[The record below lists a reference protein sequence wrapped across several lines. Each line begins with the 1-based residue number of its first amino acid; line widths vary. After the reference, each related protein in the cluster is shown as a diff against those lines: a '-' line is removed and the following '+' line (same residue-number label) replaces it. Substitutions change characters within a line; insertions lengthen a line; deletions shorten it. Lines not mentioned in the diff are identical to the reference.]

1 MKKKLGWILSLA
13 LCFALIIA
21 ATLVTASA
29 DTSVSYI
36 DANGTPQTCDSATVV
51 TESDTSWGDDGNSG
65 WYVVNDDVTI
75 DRRVTVTGDVHLILA
90 DGCNLTVNVGIHVSE
105 GNSLTIYA
113 QSAGEGMGKL
123 TANAGWERAAIG
135 SEQFQAAGNIT
146 ICGGNITAAGGGSA
160 AIGNVN
166 GEAGTVTIYGGWVKA
181 TGAYT
186 DADSVSSW
194 AEPAMRWA
202 VENGII
208 TGVTESTLVPQGTAT
223 RAQCAAML
231 MRFAEL

>member
-135 SEQFQAAGNIT
+135 SKQSQAAGNIT

-231 MRFAEL
+231 MRFVEL

>member
-1 MKKKLGWILSLA
+1 M
-13 LCFALIIA
+13 
-21 ATLVTASA
+21 
-29 DTSVSYI
+29 
-36 DANGTPQTCDSATVV
+36 V
-51 TESDTSWGDDGNSG
+51 TENDTTWNTG
-65 WYVVNDDVTI
+65 WYVVNDDVTL
-75 DRRVTVTGDVHLILA
+75 DQRVTVTGDVHLILA
-90 DGCNLTVNVGIHVSE
+90 DGCNLTVNVGIHVT
-105 GNSLTIYA
+105 GDNSLTIYA

-194 AEPAMRWA
+194 AETAMRWA

>member
-1 MKKKLGWILSLA
+1 MKKKLGWILSLT
-13 LCFALIIA
+13 LCFALMIA
-21 ATLVTASA
+21 TTLVTASA
-29 DTSVSYI
+29 SASVSYI
-36 DANGTPQTCDSATVV
+36 DETSVERTCDSATVV
-51 TESDTSWGDDGNSG
+51 TESDTTWGDDGNNG
-65 WYVVNDDVTI
+65 WYVVNGDVTI
-75 DRRVTVTGDVHLILA
+75 SSRVNVTGD
-90 DGCNLTVNVGIHVSE
+90 
-105 GNSLTIYA
+105 NSLTICA

-123 TANAGWERAAIG
+123 TANAAWERAAIG

>member
-21 ATLVTASA
+21 VTLVTASA
-29 DTSVSYI
+29 SASVSYI
-36 DANGTPQTCDSATVV
+36 DANGTTRTCDSATVV
-51 TESDTSWGDDGNSG
+51 TESDTTWGDDGNNG
-65 WYVVNDDVTI
+65 WYVVNGDVTI
-75 DRRVTVTGDVHLILA
+75 SSRVNVTGD
-90 DGCNLTVNVGIHVSE
+90 
-105 GNSLTIYA
+105 NSLTIYA
-113 QSAGEGMGKL
+113 QSVGEGMGKL

-135 SEQFQAAGNIT
+135 SEQSQAAGNIT
-146 ICGGNITAAGGGSA
+146 ICGGNITAAGGESA

-194 AEPAMRWA
+194 AETAMRWA

-208 TGVTESTLVPQGTAT
+208 TGVTDSTLEPQGTAT

>member
-1 MKKKLGWILSLA
+1 M
-13 LCFALIIA
+13 
-21 ATLVTASA
+21 
-29 DTSVSYI
+29 
-36 DANGTPQTCDSATVV
+36 
-51 TESDTSWGDDGNSG
+51 ERG

-75 DRRVTVTGDVHLILA
+75 DQRVTVTG
-90 DGCNLTVNVGIHVSE
+90 T
-105 GNSLTIYA
+105 NSLTIYA

>member
-1 MKKKLGWILSLA
+1 MKKKLGWILSLT

-29 DTSVSYI
+29 SASVSYI
-36 DANGTPQTCDSATVV
+36 DANGDEQTCDSATVV
-51 TESDTSWGDDGNSG
+51 TESDTTWGDDGNNG

-75 DRRVTVTGDVHLILA
+75 DQRVTVIGNVHLILA
-90 DGCNLTVNVGIHVSE
+90 DGYTLTASQGIHVT
-105 GNSLTIYA
+105 GDNSLTIYA

-135 SEQFQAAGNIT
+135 SEQSQAAGNIT

-186 DADSVSSW
+186 DADSVSAW
-194 AEPAMRWA
+194 VEPAMRWA

-208 TGVTESTLVPQGTAT
+208 TGVADSTLEP
-223 RAQCAAML
+223 
-231 MRFAEL
+231 

>member
-1 MKKKLGWILSLA
+1 MKKKLGWILSLT

-29 DTSVSYI
+29 SASVSYI
-36 DANGTPQTCDSATVV
+36 DENGRPLTCDSATAV
-51 TESDTSWGDDGNSG
+51 TENDTAWGDDGNNG
-65 WYVVNDDVTI
+65 WYVVNGDVTLDQRI
-75 DRRVTVTGDVHLILA
+75 TVTGD
-90 DGCNLTVNVGIHVSE
+90 
-105 GNSLTIYA
+105 NSLTIYA

-166 GEAGTVTIYGGWVKA
+166 GEADTVTIYGGWVKA

>member
-1 MKKKLGWILSLA
+1 MKKKLGWILSLT

-29 DTSVSYI
+29 SASVSYI
-36 DANGTPQTCDSATVV
+36 DANGTTRTCDSATEV
-51 TESDTSWGDDGNSG
+51 TESDTTWNAG
-65 WYVVNDDVTI
+65 WYVVYGDVTI
-75 DRRVTVTGDVHLILA
+75 GQRVTVTGD
-90 DGCNLTVNVGIHVSE
+90 
-105 GNSLTIYA
+105 NSLTIYA

>member
-1 MKKKLGWILSLA
+1 MKKKLGWILSLT
-13 LCFALIIA
+13 LCFALMIA

-29 DTSVSYI
+29 SASVSYI
-36 DANGTPQTCDSATVV
+36 DANGDEQTCASATVV
-51 TESDTSWGDDGNSG
+51 TESDTTWGDDGNNG

-75 DRRVTVTGDVHLILA
+75 DQRVTVTG
-90 DGCNLTVNVGIHVSE
+90 T
-105 GNSLTIYA
+105 NSLTIYA

-135 SEQFQAAGNIT
+135 SEQSQAADNIT
-146 ICGGNITAAGGGSA
+146 ICGGNTTAAGGGSA

-166 GEAGTVTIYGGWVKA
+166 GEAGTATIYGGWVKA

>member
-1 MKKKLGWILSLA
+1 MKKKLGWILSRT

-29 DTSVSYI
+29 SASVSYI
-36 DANGTPQTCDSATVV
+36 DANGDEQTCASATAV
-51 TESDTSWGDDGNSG
+51 TENDTTWNAG

-75 DRRVTVTGDVHLILA
+75 DQRVTVTGDVHLILA
-90 DGCNLTVNVGIHVSE
+90 DGCNLTVNVGITVT
-105 GNSLTIYA
+105 GDNSLTIYA

-223 RAQCAAML
+223 RAQCAAIL

>member
-1 MKKKLGWILSLA
+1 MKKTLGWILSLT
-13 LCFALIIA
+13 LCFALMIA

-36 DANGTPQTCDSATVV
+36 DASGDEQTCDSATVV
-51 TESDTSWGDDGNSG
+51 TESDTTWGDDGNNG
-65 WYVVNDDVTI
+65 WYVVNGDVTI
-75 DRRVTVTGDVHLILA
+75 SSRVNVTGD
-90 DGCNLTVNVGIHVSE
+90 
-105 GNSLTIYA
+105 NSLTICA

-146 ICGGNITAAGGGSA
+146 ICGGNITTAGGGSA

>member
-1 MKKKLGWILSLA
+1 M
-13 LCFALIIA
+13 
-21 ATLVTASA
+21 LV
-29 DTSVSYI
+29 
-36 DANGTPQTCDSATVV
+36 G
-51 TESDTSWGDDGNSG
+51 
-65 WYVVNDDVTI
+65 
-75 DRRVTVTGDVHLILA
+75 
-90 DGCNLTVNVGIHVSE
+90 
-105 GNSLTIYA
+105 
-113 QSAGEGMGKL
+113 
-123 TANAGWERAAIG
+123 ERAAIG
-135 SEQFQAAGNIT
+135 SEQSQAAGNIT

>member
-13 LCFALIIA
+13 LCFALMIA

-29 DTSVSYI
+29 SASVSYI
-36 DANGTPQTCDSATVV
+36 DANGTTRTCDSATVV
-51 TESDTSWGDDGNSG
+51 TESDTTWNAG

-75 DRRVTVTGDVHLILA
+75 DQRVTVTG
-90 DGCNLTVNVGIHVSE
+90 T
-105 GNSLTIYA
+105 NSLTIYA

-194 AEPAMRWA
+194 AETAMRWA
-202 VENGII
+202 VENGVI

-231 MRFAEL
+231 MRFVEL

>member
-1 MKKKLGWILSLA
+1 MKKKLGWILSLT
-13 LCFALIIA
+13 LCFALMIA

-29 DTSVSYI
+29 SASVSYI
-36 DANGTPQTCDSATVV
+36 DASGTPRTCASATVV
-51 TESDTSWGDDGNSG
+51 TESDTTWGDDGNNG
-65 WYVVNDDVTI
+65 WYVVNGDVTI
-75 DRRVTVTGDVHLILA
+75 SDRITVIGNVHLILA
-90 DGCNLTVNVGIHVSE
+90 DGYTLTASQGINVSE

-135 SEQFQAAGNIT
+135 SEQSQAAGNIT

-194 AEPAMRWA
+194 VEPAMRWA

>member
-13 LCFALIIA
+13 LCFALMIA

-29 DTSVSYI
+29 SASVSYI
-36 DANGTPQTCDSATVV
+36 DANGTTRTCDSATVV
-51 TESDTSWGDDGNSG
+51 TESDTTWGDDGNNG
-65 WYVVNDDVTI
+65 WYVVNGDVTI
-75 DRRVTVTGDVHLILA
+75 SSRVNVTGD
-90 DGCNLTVNVGIHVSE
+90 
-105 GNSLTIYA
+105 NSLTICA

>member
-13 LCFALIIA
+13 LCFALMIA

-36 DANGTPQTCDSATVV
+36 DANGDELTCDSATVV
-51 TESDTSWGDDGNSG
+51 TAGDATWGDDGNNG
-65 WYVVNDDVTI
+65 WYVVNGDVTI
-75 DRRVTVTGDVHLILA
+75 SSRVTVTGD
-90 DGCNLTVNVGIHVSE
+90 
-105 GNSLTIYA
+105 NSLTIYA

-186 DADSVSSW
+186 DANSVSSW

-231 MRFAEL
+231 MRFVEL

>member
-1 MKKKLGWILSLA
+1 MKKKLGWILSLT
-13 LCFALIIA
+13 LCFALMIA

-29 DTSVSYI
+29 SASVSYK
-36 DANGTPQTCDSATVV
+36 DENGRPLTCDSATAV
-51 TESDTSWGDDGNSG
+51 TENDTTWNAG
-65 WYVVNDDVTI
+65 WYVVNGDVTI
-75 DRRVTVTGDVHLILA
+75 SSRVTVTGD
-90 DGCNLTVNVGIHVSE
+90 
-105 GNSLTIYA
+105 NSLTIYA
-113 QSAGEGMGKL
+113 QSVGEGMGKL
-123 TANAGWERAAIG
+123 TANAAWERAAIG

-231 MRFAEL
+231 MRFVEL

>member
-1 MKKKLGWILSLA
+1 M
-13 LCFALIIA
+13 IA

-29 DTSVSYI
+29 SASVSYK
-36 DANGTPQTCDSATVV
+36 DENGDELTCASATEV
-51 TESDTSWGDDGNSG
+51 TAGDATWGNDGNSG

-75 DRRVTVTGDVHLILA
+75 DQRVTVTGDVHLILA
-90 DGCNLTVNVGIHVSE
+90 DGCNLTVNDGIHVT
-105 GNSLTIYA
+105 GDNSLTIYA

>member
-1 MKKKLGWILSLA
+1 MKKKLGWILSLT

-29 DTSVSYI
+29 SASVSYI
-36 DANGTPQTCDSATVV
+36 DANGDEQTCDSATVV
-51 TESDTSWGDDGNSG
+51 TESDTTWGDDGNNG

-75 DRRVTVTGDVHLILA
+75 DQRVTVIGNVHLILA
-90 DGCNLTVNVGIHVSE
+90 DGYTLNASQGINVTGD
-105 GNSLTIYA
+105 NSLTIYA

-135 SEQFQAAGNIT
+135 SEQSQAAGNIT

-186 DADSVSSW
+186 DADSVSAW
-194 AEPAMRWA
+194 VEPAMRWA

-208 TGVTESTLVPQGTAT
+208 TGVTDSTLEP
-223 RAQCAAML
+223 
-231 MRFAEL
+231 

>member
-1 MKKKLGWILSLA
+1 M
-13 LCFALIIA
+13 
-21 ATLVTASA
+21 
-29 DTSVSYI
+29 
-36 DANGTPQTCDSATVV
+36 V
-51 TESDTSWGDDGNSG
+51 TENDTTWNTG
-65 WYVVNDDVTI
+65 WYVVNDDVTL
-75 DRRVTVTGDVHLILA
+75 DQRVTVTGD
-90 DGCNLTVNVGIHVSE
+90 
-105 GNSLTIYA
+105 NSLTIYA
-113 QSAGEGMGKL
+113 QSVGEGMGKL
-123 TANAGWERAAIG
+123 TANAAWKRAAIG

>member
-1 MKKKLGWILSLA
+1 MKKKLGWILSLT

-21 ATLVTASA
+21 ATLATASA
-29 DTSVSYI
+29 SASVSYI
-36 DANGTPQTCDSATVV
+36 DANGDEQTCDSATVV
-51 TESDTSWGDDGNSG
+51 TESDTTWGDDGNNG

-75 DRRVTVTGDVHLILA
+75 DQRVTVIGNVHLILA
-90 DGCNLTVNVGIHVSE
+90 DGYTLTASQGIHVT
-105 GNSLTIYA
+105 GDNSLTIYA

-135 SEQFQAAGNIT
+135 SEQSQAAGNIT

-186 DADSVSSW
+186 DADSVSAW
-194 AEPAMRWA
+194 VEPAMRWA

-208 TGVTESTLVPQGTAT
+208 TGVTDSTLEP
-223 RAQCAAML
+223 
-231 MRFAEL
+231 

>member
-1 MKKKLGWILSLA
+1 MKKKLGWILSLT
-13 LCFALIIA
+13 LCFAMMIA

-29 DTSVSYI
+29 SASVSYK
-36 DANGTPQTCDSATVV
+36 DANGDELTCASATVV
-51 TESDTSWGDDGNSG
+51 TESDTTWGDDGNNG
-65 WYVVNDDVTI
+65 WYVVNGDVTI
-75 DRRVTVTGDVHLILA
+75 NTRVTVTGDVHLILA
-90 DGCNLTVNVGIHVSE
+90 DGCNLTVNVGIHVT
-105 GNSLTIYA
+105 GDNRLTIYA

-135 SEQFQAAGNIT
+135 SEQSQAAGNIT

-223 RAQCAAML
+223 RAQCATML
-231 MRFAEL
+231 MRFVEL